1 MTASSREVKI
11 ANREAIWCQV
21 KKKEFLDD
29 PTFMKTHKLLEHP
42 VVTHTKFDKRILLLQ
57 CWRHK
62 LGYLVSKFWRS
73 VQYLQA
79 LLNTLCT
86 KTDNRHGTL
95 KKKRQRRKK
104 SKAFSSRQK
113 RARHAKLPTGC
124 SHGCSVLL
132 HSLPSG
138 HMGWLGSWSMYKKEK
153 REDTGE
159 VSRRLNMHAKKKWMG
174 GKDIE
179 TNGKSCQGDTR
190 RSRSATRKG

>member
-95 KKKRQRRKK
+95 KKKKAKEKEVQSIFIKAKACEARQTSYRMLPWLFSSFAFTALGTHGVTRFMKYVQERKTGGHRGGL
-104 SKAFSSRQK
+104 SKAK
-113 RARHAKLPTGC
+113 HAC
-124 SHGCSVLL
+124 
-132 HSLPSG
+132 
-138 HMGWLGSWSMYKKEK
+138 
-153 REDTGE
+153 
-159 VSRRLNMHAKKKWMG
+159 
-174 GKDIE
+174 
-179 TNGKSCQGDTR
+179 
-190 RSRSATRKG
+190 